1 MKCGVLSFL
10 WDKSRGCGEIN
21 RANLLKGGDD
31 TQRKKGLQVVGCW
44 GCLVGSSSFQVGF
57 PYFLYVFG
65 FKLWS
70 SEAIVSKY

>member
-1 MKCGVLSFL
+1 MKCGVLSL
-10 WDKSRGCGEIN
+10 LCDKSQGCGEIN
-21 RANLLKGGDD
+21 REKLLKGGDD

-44 GCLVGSSSFQVGF
+44 DGLVGSSSFQVGF
-57 PYFLYVFG
+57 TYFLYVFG